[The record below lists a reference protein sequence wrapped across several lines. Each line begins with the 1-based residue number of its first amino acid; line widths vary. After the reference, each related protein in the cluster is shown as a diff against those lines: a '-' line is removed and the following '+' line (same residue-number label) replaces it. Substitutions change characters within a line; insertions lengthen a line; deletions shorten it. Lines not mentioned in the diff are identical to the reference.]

1 MRIYI
6 YIYIYIALGH
16 KTRMKQCGFSAA
28 WMESRNYHAEWSE
41 PVNREDKYHMI
52 SPICGI

>member
-1 MRIYI
+1 MRI

-28 WMESRNYHAEWSE
+28 WMEPRNYHAEWSE

-52 SPICGI
+52 SPIRGI